1 MTTPSALGQAG
12 TGVPPRPRSA
22 PPADREC
29 VDALRRAAARAE
41 ERLGEVA
48 RRSGV
53 LVVAIGPDGVVATAE
68 GQGLEQLVPGGMAG
82 LPVAGL
88 PADIAA
94 LLAPYELA
102 LAGQDVT
109 REVEAVGR
117 YWRTSYVPVDGGA
130 LVVARDVT
138 DHWELLR
145 HVEALSERD
154 PLTGMLNRSGLKS
167 GLDVVLD
174 EAERAGHRV
183 ALLYADV
190 DDFKDV
196 NESLGHSV
204 GDELLASLA
213 QRVVAALPGAAL
225 LARQGGD
232 EFLAVVTG
240 PELDEAAIA
249 RHSEA
254 LLRHLSTPLSVGEV
268 DLDLTASIGV
278 SLYPDDAA
286 SATELLAHADS
297 AMYRAK
303 RTGGGHVVR
312 YASASDDTRRRMALT
327 TKLRRAL
334 ADGNIDVHYQP
345 IVDLRTGALRKVEA
359 LARWTDPEEGPVSP
373 GVFIPLAEASKQ
385 IIALGEAVLGKVV
398 AQLAAWDR
406 QGLHVPCAAV
416 NVSAAHLRHDR
427 LLATID
433 ASLARHRLDPA
444 RLEVEFTESAVMDD
458 FVRTTALI
466 RDLRSRGIGVA
477 IDDFGTGHSSL
488 ARLRDLPVDTVKL
501 DRSFIAPLP
510 EVAAQALVDAFLR
523 LARGLSLHTVAE
535 GVETAEQRDQLLT
548 AGCDAAQGYLF
559 ARPMPA
565 DDVPGW
571 LARHLPYEA
580 QLPQGVADGEGASL
594 SHS

>member
-1 MTTPSALGQAG
+1 MTTPSGPGRAG
-12 TGVPPRPRSA
+12 ISAVPWQRTPSEV
-22 PPADREC
+22 PARDLEHERRRAEHL
-29 VDALRRAAARAE
+29 LRRNLAATE
-41 ERLGEVA
+41 HHLGEVV
-48 RRSGV
+48 RRTGV
-53 LVVAIGPDGVVATAE
+53 LVVVISTHGVVTSA
-68 GQGLEQLVPGGMAG
+68 QGCALTHLAPTG
-82 LPVAGL
+82 LTGTDVARL
-88 PADIAA
+88 PADLAA

-102 LAGQDVT
+102 LGGDETTLVCEAAGRVWD
-109 REVEAVGR
+109 A
-117 YWRTSYVPVDGGA
+117 SYVPVDGGV

-138 DHWELLR
+138 EHRELVRQLESYGD
-145 HVEALSERD
+145 VD
-154 PLTGMLNRSGLKS
+154 PLTGLLNRPGLQAKMDA
-167 GLDVVLD
+167 LIID
-174 EAERAGHRV
+174 AERAGHRV

-196 NESLGHSV
+196 NESLGHGV
-204 GDELLASLA
+204 GDELLVGLA
-213 QRVVAALPGAAL
+213 TRVTAALPGAAL
-225 LARQGGD
+225 VARHGGD
-232 EFLAVVTG
+232 CFLAVLTG
-240 PELDEAAIA
+240 TDLDEAAA
-249 RHSEA
+249 EQHGEA
-254 LLRHLSTPLSVGEV
+254 LLRHLSTPLTVGEV

-286 SATELLAHADS
+286 SGMELLAHADS

-334 ADGNIDVHYQP
+334 ADRAIDVHYQP
-345 IVDLRTGALRKVEA
+345 IVDLPTGALRKVEA

-385 IIALGEAVLGKVV
+385 IIALGEVVIGKVV
-398 AQLAAWDR
+398 EQLSAWDA
-406 QGLHVPCAAV
+406 QGLYVPCAAV

-433 ASLARHRLDPA
+433 ATLARHRLDPA

-510 EVAAQALVDAFLR
+510 GQAAQALVDAFLR
-523 LARGLSLHTVAE
+523 LARGLSLQTVAE
-535 GVETAEQRDQLLT
+535 GVETTEQRDQLMT
-548 AGCDAAQGYLF
+548 AGCDAAQGFLF

-565 DDVPGW
+565 ENLPGW
-571 LARHLPYEA
+571 LASTLPHQVER
-580 QLPQGVADGEGASL
+580 PQGADEG
-594 SHS
+594 